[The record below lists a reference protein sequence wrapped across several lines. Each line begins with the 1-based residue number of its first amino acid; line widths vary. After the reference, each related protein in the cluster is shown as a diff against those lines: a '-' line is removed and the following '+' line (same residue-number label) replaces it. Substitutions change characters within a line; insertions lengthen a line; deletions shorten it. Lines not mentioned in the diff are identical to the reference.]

1 MKRNFCDCCRSSRG
15 VTRLDGTRGKR
26 QVWRP
31 YVRTWDLSEAN
42 VLYWR
47 KYLWHCWD
55 FMAPSYWFGARG
67 IVLPFPP
74 LLCPWRPG
82 NCAPL
87 SPRYWHCFVSNVER
101 ISKISSLSPLETFLQ
116 TPMLLT
122 WISSSFWHFSDMFWL
137 FLTCK
142 YNKQKYL
149 NYINFNK
156 PFLCNI
162 QSLET

>member
-1 MKRNFCDCCRSSRG
+1 MQEADLAPLCSSLRSFGSKCTVLKKVF
-15 VTRLDGTRGKR
+15 VTLLG
-26 QVWRP
+26 
-31 YVRTWDLSEAN
+31 
-42 VLYWR
+42 LYG
-47 KYLWHCWD
+47 
-55 FMAPSYWFGARG
+55 APILIRRRG
-67 IVLPFPP
+67 IVPP
-74 LLCPWRPG
+74 LPPLVTPLCSRG
-82 NCAPL
+82 HF
-87 SPRYWHCFVSNVER
+87 RYAVKRAKRFVNVHWHCIVSNIER
-101 ISKISSLSPLETFLQ
+101 ISKISSLPPLEKFLR
-116 TPMLLT
+116 TPVLLT